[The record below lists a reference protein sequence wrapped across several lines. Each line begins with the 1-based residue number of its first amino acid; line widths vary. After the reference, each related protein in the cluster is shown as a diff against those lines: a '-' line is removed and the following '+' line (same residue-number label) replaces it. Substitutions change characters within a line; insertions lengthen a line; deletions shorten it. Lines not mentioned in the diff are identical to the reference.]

1 LKIKKTIALLPA
13 RGGSK
18 RIPNKNIKDFDGIPL
33 IVHSINYARLHSD
46 IIDDIYVSTD
56 NQEIKDIAIKNG
68 AKVID
73 RPKNISGDFEPMI
86 TTIQHLLTVVDGVE
100 TIILLQPTN
109 PLRPKALLKKAYN
122 TFMKSGCDSLIT
134 VSKTDKKLGKII
146 DDKYVPYTYKMGQ
159 RSQDIEPLYFENGL
173 LYIILSS
180 LVLENKILGN
190 NNTPLV
196 VDHPYASVDIDIE
209 EDFNFAEYIIK
220 NYPDE

>member
-1 LKIKKTIALLPA
+1 MKIKKTIALLPA

-18 RIPNKNIKDFDGIPL
+18 RIPNKNIKDFDGLPL

-100 TIILLQPTN
+100 TIILLQPTS
-109 PLRPKALLKKAYN
+109 PLRPKTLLKKAYN

-173 LYIILSS
+173 LYIILFFWK
-180 LVLENKILGN
+180 LLKI
-190 NNTPLV
+190 
-196 VDHPYASVDIDIE
+196 Y
-209 EDFNFAEYIIK
+209 
-220 NYPDE
+220 